1 VVTTFNIRFK
11 SVMAGLRQS
20 RKRYKASDY
29 LRRHVARFNKST
41 PEMVKIDPKLNDFM
55 MSRVVKR
62 GSKVKVEI
70 SKTGDII
77 NVKLAPGQVAAA
89 PATQAKTPAAS
100 ATAKQGAAAA
110 AKPAD
115 RAQPKQ
121 QPKQDKPQEQKKQSS
136 PPKPATPAQAG
147 QQ

>member
-1 VVTTFNIRFK
+1 MATTFNIRFK

-29 LRRHVARFNKST
+29 LREHVARFNKST

-55 MSRVVKR
+55 MSQVVKR

-70 SKTGDII
+70 SKTGEII
-77 NVKLAPGQVAAA
+77 TVKLAPGQVAAA
-89 PATQAKTPAAS
+89 PVAAAPAKTPA
-100 ATAKQGAAAA
+100 KPAA
-110 AKPAD
+110 AKPSDKQAKQQ
-115 RAQPKQ
+115 QPKQ
-121 QPKQDKPQEQKKQSS
+121 QPKQDKQQEQKKQTS
-136 PPKPATPAQAG
+136 PPPSKPATPAQAG